1 VQYCEEVNKQYSTEP
16 VVLVF
21 VINKIRDSVM
31 SKTTKDRKQ
40 KFLLKL
46 PNYPWA
52 KKCLFLNDYSIHDH
66 LNTMPL
72 HPPVALGA
80 FLTAQKVS
88 ILDHDQRDDPIIQQL
103 YGISKHVFEH
113 VAAREKTTVDDL
125 LGLCDN
131 TQSKFQKGKEIL
143 EDLPNNDLKKRAIDC
158 LNDGLNIIKSYKVK
172 YMSDQ
177 SSSSTASS
185 PALIPAAPSSSLPV
199 LSSLTDPSMSTI
211 TQTTTR
217 TPASSS
223 SSENWTFVGDYIRN
237 LGSNKMNWKACYLK
251 GQCQGYFANYTTP
264 ASLKNAYQRW
274 ETNDDETEE

>member
-1 VQYCEEVNKQYSTEP
+1 
-16 VVLVF
+16 
-21 VINKIRDSVM
+21 M

-46 PNYPWA
+46 PSYPWA

-66 LNTMPL
+66 LNNIPL
-72 HPPVALGA
+72 HPLVALGA

-88 ILDHDQRDDPIIQQL
+88 IIDHDQRDDPIIQQL

-113 VAAREKTTVDDL
+113 VATREKTTVDDL

-131 TQSKFQKGKEIL
+131 TQSKFQKCKEIL
-143 EDLPNNDLKKRAIDC
+143 EDLPNNNLKKRAIDC
-158 LNDGLNIIKSYKVK
+158 LNDGLNIIKPYKVK

-185 PALIPAAPSSSLPV
+185 PAASSPALIPAAPSLLLPV
-199 LSSLTDPSMSTI
+199 LSSLTDPLTSTI

-217 TPASSS
+217 TPKSS
-223 SSENWTFVGDYIRN
+223 SSENWTFVGNYIRS
-237 LGSNKMNWKACYLK
+237 LGSNKMNWKAYYLK
-251 GQCQGYFANYTTP
+251 GQRQGYFANYTTP
-264 ASLKNAYQRW
+264 ASLKNAYQRRK
-274 ETNDDETEE
+274 TNNDEMEE

>member
-1 VQYCEEVNKQYSTEP
+1 MFMSFVVKEIIGPNAVDEYFPQPTEWANATKSDVLYASDNTNSFPPILIECEEVNKQYSTEP
-16 VVLVF
+16 VVLAF

-31 SKTTKDRKQ
+31 S
-40 KFLLKL
+40 
-46 PNYPWA
+46 
-52 KKCLFLNDYSIHDH
+52 
-66 LNTMPL
+66 
-72 HPPVALGA
+72 
-80 FLTAQKVS
+80 
-88 ILDHDQRDDPIIQQL
+88 
-103 YGISKHVFEH
+103 ISKHVFEH
-113 VAAREKTTVDDL
+113 VATREKTTVDDL
-125 LGLCDN
+125 LRLCDN

-199 LSSLTDPSMSTI
+199 LSSLTDPSTSTI

-223 SSENWTFVGDYIRN
+223 SENWMFVGDYIRN

-251 GQCQGYFANYTTP
+251 GQRQGYFANYTTP

-274 ETNDDETEE
+274 KTNNDETEE